1 MIMNFIPEDRARVT
15 CKTIAAFGNYLLLL
29 LYQLFAFTRFIP
41 DFNNL
46 QSYSFILTCSIISI
60 NFSHLNTLFVL
71 YSVFV
76 APEKSGCSING

>member
-1 MIMNFIPEDRARVT
+1 MIMNFIPEYLGMLTFNSTD
-15 CKTIAAFGNYLLLL
+15 AFGNYLFSL
-29 LYQLFAFTRFIP
+29 LYQLFASTRLIP

-76 APEKSGCSING
+76 APEKLGCSING